1 MMSGHGVRAF
11 HDGAKAMTFPDVS
24 PRTVTTPTQLTL
36 CDHRIIL
43 SGRLA
48 DTALRAGTDT
58 AYTPGVDAAPAL
70 TLLADWLEREGSA
83 SSSLS
88 VHVSA
93 VLAEATAKRRKPAK
107 GMLATW
113 QKRKALDLLGV
124 NLAEPVCIEA
134 VAAACRLSR
143 AHFTRAFGASVGT
156 APYRWRMERRMALA
170 RRLLAD
176 TDRGFSDVAQA
187 CGFSK
192 MSHFS
197 HAFAQAV
204 GMCPRQWRQA
214 FSDRRGAA

>member
-1 MMSGHGVRAF
+1 
-11 HDGAKAMTFPDVS
+11 MTFPDVP
-24 PRTVTTPTQLTL
+24 PRTVTSPTLLTL
-36 CDHRIIL
+36 CDNRIIL

-48 DTALRAGTDT
+48 DAALRAGT
-58 AYTPGVDAAPAL
+58 AMPYTPGIDAAPAL
-70 TLLADWLEREGSA
+70 TLLAGWLEREGAA
-83 SSSLS
+83 SSSLAAD
-88 VHVSA
+88 VAA
-93 VLAEATAKRRKPAK
+93 VLSEATAKRRKPAK
-107 GMLATW
+107 GTLADW
-113 QKRKALDLLGV
+113 QTRKALDLLGE

-143 AHFTRAFGASVGT
+143 AHFTRAFGASVGM

-176 TDRGFSDVAQA
+176 TERGFIDIAQT

-204 GMCPRQWRQA
+204 GMCPRRWRQA
-214 FSDRRGAA
+214 FGCHRGVA

>member
-1 MMSGHGVRAF
+1 
-11 HDGAKAMTFPDVS
+11 MTFPDVS
-24 PRTVTTPTQLTL
+24 PHIVTSPTLLTL
-36 CDHRIIL
+36 CEQRIIL

-48 DTALRAGTDT
+48 DTARHRGTDT
-58 AYTPGVDAAPAL
+58 AYTPGIDAAPAL
-70 TLLADWLEREGSA
+70 SLLAGWLEHEGSA
-83 SSSLS
+83 PSSLAS
-88 VHVSA
+88 HVSA

-113 QKRKALDLLGV
+113 QKRKALDLLGA

-143 AHFTRAFGASVGT
+143 AHFTRAFGTSVGT

-176 TDRGFSDVAQA
+176 TDRGYMDIAQA

-204 GMCPRQWRQA
+204 GMCPRRWRQA
-214 FSDRRGAA
+214 FGGRRGVA

>member
-1 MMSGHGVRAF
+1 
-11 HDGAKAMTFPDVS
+11 MTFPDVS
-24 PRTVTTPTQLTL
+24 PRTVTSPTQLTL
-36 CDHRIIL
+36 CDNRIIL

-48 DTALRAGTDT
+48 DTVRHTGTDT
-58 AYTPGVDAAPAL
+58 AYTPGVDAVPAL
-70 TLLADWLEREGSA
+70 TLLAGWLERES
-83 SSSLS
+83 SMPSSLAI
-88 VHVSA
+88 HVSA

-107 GMLATW
+107 GMLANW
-113 QKRKALDLLGV
+113 QKRKALDLLGE

-143 AHFTRAFGASVGT
+143 AHFTRAFGTSVGR

-176 TDRGFSDVAQA
+176 TDRGFAEIAQA

-204 GMCPRQWRQA
+204 GMCPRRWRQA
-214 FSDRRGAA
+214 FGDRRGVT